1 MTTIA
6 RLIVLAL
13 VASLLPQQASAQRPA
28 QRRAQRV
35 DPLTASIT
43 GKVTTADTGAPI
55 RGAEVRLSSDGRYSR
70 LGTTNGDGR
79 FELRDLPAGAY
90 RLTVSRTGFIT
101 LQFGQRRPFE
111 TSTPISLTEGQNAEA
126 NIALIRAGVIS
137 GRVLDQFGEPLAGT
151 RVQALRSRVVQGKR
165 RLQSVGA
172 ADQTDDTGA
181 FRIYGLPAGDYYVV
195 AAAGL
200 GDQVKRDPPTYY
212 PGTANLAEAQPITI
226 AAGVE
231 ASADFQIGEVR
242 NARVS
247 GIVVNSAGNPIA
259 AMVNLVSETV
269 STGPALEGAVAAFQV
284 HADAGPDG
292 RFTMENVPPGPY
304 TLTAMVMPSPRFG
317 PDGFEA
323 PSRGSI
329 TIADMVRRTPEQA
342 ATPLVINGNDV
353 NGLTLVTQRAAV
365 LSGSIVADTG
375 VAKPLPR
382 GIRVVPH
389 NVSFGTMMT
398 IGDTSTWGFELVGL
412 ATPFTIGVQG
422 VPGGWT
428 VKSILLD
435 GRDVSDEIVDLR
447 GSNATLRIVLSDRAS
462 SVVGTVQSRNDSIDY
477 NVLVFPEDPTK
488 WGFESR
494 YIKTTRTD
502 AQGQFRIPDLPAGE
516 RYLAAAVDYLED
528 GEQNDPQV
536 LERLRGRATSFS
548 IGEGEQRSLRLEPTS
563 R

>member
-1 MTTIA
+1 MTTTA

-13 VASLLPQQASAQRPA
+13 AASLLPREASAQGVPRRT
-28 QRRAQRV
+28 QRI
-35 DPLTASIT
+35 DPLTASIA

-79 FELRDLPAGAY
+79 FELRDLPAGVY

-111 TSTPISLTEGQNAEA
+111 SSTPITLAEGTNTEA
-126 NIALIRAGVIS
+126 NVALIRGGVIH
-137 GRVLDQFGEPLAGT
+137 GRVLEQSGEPLAGT

-226 AAGVE
+226 LPGAE
-231 ASADFQIGEVR
+231 ASADFQIGDVR

-247 GIVVNSAGNPIA
+247 GIVVNSAGNPIP

-269 STGPALEGAVAAFQV
+269 STGPALEGTVAALQV

-292 RFTMENVPPGPY
+292 RFTLENVPPGPY
-304 TLTAMVMPSPRFG
+304 TLTAMLMPGPVG
-317 PDGFEA
+317 PDVFQA
-323 PSRGSI
+323 PRTGPPS
-329 TIADMVRRTPEQA
+329 IADMVRRFPEQA
-342 ATPLVINGNDV
+342 VTPLVVNGSDV
-353 NGLTLVTQRAAV
+353 AGLTLVTQRAAV
-365 LSGSIVADTG
+365 LSGSIVADSG
-375 VAKPLPR
+375 VTRPLPR
-382 GIRVVPH
+382 GIRVSPH

-398 IGDTSTWGFELVGL
+398 IGDASNSGFELVGL

-422 VPGGWT
+422 VPEGWT

-435 GRDVSDEIVDLR
+435 GRDVIDETVDLH
-447 GSNATLRIVLSDRAS
+447 GANAALRIVLSDRPS
-462 SVVGTVQSRNDSIDY
+462 SVVGSVQSRNESIDY
-477 NVLVFPEDPTK
+477 NVVIFPEDSTK
-488 WGFESR
+488 WNFESR

-528 GEQNDPQV
+528 GEQNDPQF
-536 LERLRGRATSFS
+536 LERLRLRATSFS
-548 IGEGEQRSLRLEPTS
+548 IGEGEQRSLRLDPIS

>member
-13 VASLLPQQASAQRPA
+13 VASLLPRGAGAQV
-28 QRRAQRV
+28 QRRTQRI
-35 DPLTASIT
+35 DSLTASIT

-55 RGAEVRLSSDGRYSR
+55 RGAEVRLSDDRYSR
-70 LGTTNGDGR
+70 LSTTNGDGR
-79 FELRDLPAGAY
+79 FELRDLPAGVY

-111 TSTPISLTEGQNAEA
+111 ASTPITLAEGTNAEA
-126 NIALIRAGVIS
+126 NIVLIRAGVIY
-137 GRVLDQFGEPLAGT
+137 GRVVDQSGDPLAGT

-181 FRIYGLPAGDYYVV
+181 FRIYGLPAGDYYVA

-226 AAGVE
+226 AAGAE
-231 ASADFQIGEVR
+231 ASADFQIGDVR

-247 GIVVNSAGNPIA
+247 GIVVNSAGNPIP

-269 STGPALEGAVAAFQV
+269 STGPALEGTVAALQV

-292 RFTMENVPPGPY
+292 RFTLENVPPGPY
-304 TLTAMVMPSPRFG
+304 TLTAMLMPGPVG
-317 PDGFEA
+317 PDVFEA
-323 PSRGSI
+323 PRTNTPSV
-329 TIADMVRRTPEQA
+329 ADMVRRIPEQA
-342 ATPLVINGNDV
+342 MMPLVVSGSDV
-353 NGLTLVTQRAAV
+353 NSLTLVTQRAAV
-365 LSGSIVADTG
+365 LSGSIVADSG
-375 VAKPLPR
+375 VTRPLPR
-382 GIRVVPH
+382 GIRVTPH

-398 IGDTSTWGFELVGL
+398 IGNANNTGFELIGL
-412 ATPFTIGVQG
+412 ASPFTIGVQG
-422 VPGGWT
+422 VPEGWT

-435 GRDVSDEIVDLR
+435 GREVIDETVDLR
-447 GSNATLRIVLSDRAS
+447 GANASLRIVLSDRPS
-462 SVVGTVQSRNDSIDY
+462 SVVGSVQSRNESIDY
-477 NVLVFPEDPTK
+477 NIVIFPEDSTK
-488 WGFESR
+488 WNFESR
-494 YIKTTRTD
+494 YVKTTRTD

-528 GEQNDPQV
+528 GEQNDPQF
-536 LERLRGRATSFS
+536 LERLRIRATSFS

>member
-1 MTTIA
+1 MTTSA

-13 VASLLPQQASAQRPA
+13 VASLLPREASAQGA
-28 QRRAQRV
+28 QRRTQRI
-35 DPLTASIT
+35 DSLTASIT

-79 FELRDLPAGAY
+79 FALRDLPAGVY

-111 TSTPISLTEGQNAEA
+111 TSTPITLAEGAKAEA
-126 NIALIRAGVIS
+126 NVALIRGGVIY
-137 GRVLDQFGEPLAGT
+137 GRVRDQSGDPLAGT
-151 RVQALRSRVVQGKR
+151 RVQVLRSRVVQGKR

-200 GDQVKRDPPTYY
+200 GDQVKRDPPTYF
-212 PGTANLAEAQPITI
+212 PGTANLTEAQPITI
-226 AAGVE
+226 SPGAE
-231 ASADFQIGEVR
+231 AVADFQIGDVR

-247 GIVVNSAGNPIA
+247 GIVVNSAGNPIS
-259 AMVNLVSETV
+259 AMVNLVSDTV
-269 STGPALEGAVAAFQV
+269 STGPALEGTVAALQV

-292 RFTMENVPPGPY
+292 RFTLENVPPGPY
-304 TLTAMVMPSPRFG
+304 TLTAMVMPPARFG
-317 PDGFEA
+317 PDGVEA
-323 PSRGSI
+323 PSARAP
-329 TIADMVRRTPEQA
+329 TIADLVRRTPEQA
-342 ATPLVINGNDV
+342 ATPLAVTGDV
-353 NGLTLVTQRAAV
+353 ANLTLVTQKASV
-365 LSGSIVADTG
+365 LSGSIVADSG
-375 VAKPLPR
+375 VTRPLPR

-398 IGDTSTWGFELVGL
+398 IGDTSTSGFELIGL
-412 ATPFTIGVQG
+412 ATPFAIGVEG
-422 VPGGWT
+422 VPEGWT

-435 GRDVSDEIVDLR
+435 GRDVIDETVDLR
-447 GSNATLRIVLSDRAS
+447 GANASLRIVLSDRPS
-462 SVVGTVQSRNDSIDY
+462 SVVGSVQSRNESIDY
-477 NVLVFPEDPTK
+477 NVVIFPEDSTK
-488 WGFESR
+488 WNFESR
-494 YIKTTRTD
+494 YVKTTRTD

-528 GEQNDPQV
+528 GEQNDPQF
-536 LERLRGRATSFS
+536 LERLRIRATSFS
-548 IGEGEQRSLRLEPTS
+548 IGEGEQRSLRLDPVS